1 MSPEP
6 ARRRLRPGT
15 IAAVTFSVL
24 ILGMWGFVYI
34 WGAIQKPVD
43 KLDSPAFARRAE
55 PICAVTAAQLAAL
68 PPAFKSKTNV
78 DRANVVA
85 QSNVDLRAMLAKL
98 AAVAP
103 TSGSDAHVVHEW
115 LSDYGRL
122 VSDRESYATRLR
134 TDAAARYYETEIEP
148 GEQIS
153 IAVDSLATANKMNSC
168 TTPEDLS

>member
-1 MSPEP
+1 MDPQP
-6 ARRRLRPGT
+6 PRRRVRLGT
-15 IAAVTFSVL
+15 VAAVTMSVL
-24 ILGMWGFVYI
+24 ILGMWAFVYI

-43 KLDSPAFARRAE
+43 RLDSPAYARRAE

-78 DRANVVA
+78 DRADVVD
-85 QSNVDLRAMLAKL
+85 QTNVDLRAMLTRL

-115 LSDYGRL
+115 LTDYGRL
-122 VSDRESYATRLR
+122 VSDREDYARRLR
-134 TDAAARYYETEIEP
+134 TDPGARYYETEIEP

-153 IAVDSLATANKMNSC
+153 IAIDSLATANKMQSC